1 MQSASA
7 STAWINS
14 IADASLSSQIAA
26 DAADGVLSYSEIVSL
41 LNGVAARGAVT
52 AAEFSSLQTIA
63 ANLNNGL
70 AVSDYFASVFR
81 QLVSGS
87 PENATWTGGAATS
100 VALGNLAVGT
110 TTLQM
115 NELIGKW
122 LLGTDMPAATS
133 GTTTYSDKAFNL
145 PVFGATGGPSSL
157 DVVQGQVGDCV
168 VLSALNTMVANNPAA
183 IRSMIVDNGN
193 GSYGIRFF
201 INGDATW
208 VTVNNQLPVYSWGGV
223 VYNGNGTTNPNDLW
237 VSLIEKGYAQ
247 LSSDGL
253 IDHPAVNSYDNIS
266 GNYSST
272 VLRVM
277 TDASNEKY
285 YNSSNANWNSYK
297 AIIVAAVQSGDDVI
311 VESWGNTTNAAGQ
324 TLFVGSHAYAV
335 MGYDNATGNFII
347 RNPWGSSSGVVGQFE
362 CSMSDIAGV
371 SGDFCVSNS
380 AWNSVALHTVATQVL
395 SSTPAA
401 LASMVTALST
411 LGKTIQ
417 QYAFELVGSGS
428 IALNG
433 APNIAN
439 ATQTSQGQI
448 VIQASDLGKLTYVAN
463 GATGTQD
470 LLAWA
475 YDGSAWSPVS
485 DIALNVSTTSAL
497 QASRD
502 VVVGVGATIAMSSIF
517 RGVGANS
524 LTSGN
529 YQVTPLSGG
538 AINLNG
544 AKPWASNASTGQI
557 DVSAVDFAKLTWTA
571 STVGTASFNGWYSA
585 SSWSSM
591 QVVSLYVGE
600 GAASA
605 IQDYDNGRYSAVQAV
620 YDTASNVF
628 SNLDALQGMFA
639 SGYTKAIALSDAG
652 PVAQTLSYSQFSA
665 DMGLL
670 SVLQGSFNLT
680 VTGMT
685 AAQLTGLQT
694 AVSKPIVGQV

>member
-14 IADASLSSQIAA
+14 ISDASLSSQI
-26 DAADGVLSYSEIVSL
+26 AADGVLSYSEIVSL
-41 LNGVAARGAVT
+41 LNGVEARGAVT

-87 PENATWTGGAATS
+87 PENATWTGGSATS

-223 VYNGNGTTNPNDLW
+223 VYNGNGTTNPKDLW

-324 TLFVGSHAYAV
+324 TLFVSSHAYAV

-347 RNPWGSSSGVVGQFE
+347 
-362 CSMSDIAGV
+362 
-371 SGDFCVSNS
+371 
-380 AWNSVALHTVATQVL
+380 
-395 SSTPAA
+395 
-401 LASMVTALST
+401 
-411 LGKTIQ
+411 
-417 QYAFELVGSGS
+417 
-428 IALNG
+428 
-433 APNIAN
+433 
-439 ATQTSQGQI
+439 
-448 VIQASDLGKLTYVAN
+448 
-463 GATGTQD
+463 
-470 LLAWA
+470 
-475 YDGSAWSPVS
+475 
-485 DIALNVSTTSAL
+485 
-497 QASRD
+497 
-502 VVVGVGATIAMSSIF
+502 
-517 RGVGANS
+517 
-524 LTSGN
+524 
-529 YQVTPLSGG
+529 
-538 AINLNG
+538 
-544 AKPWASNASTGQI
+544 
-557 DVSAVDFAKLTWTA
+557 
-571 STVGTASFNGWYSA
+571 
-585 SSWSSM
+585 
-591 QVVSLYVGE
+591 
-600 GAASA
+600 
-605 IQDYDNGRYSAVQAV
+605 
-620 YDTASNVF
+620 
-628 SNLDALQGMFA
+628 
-639 SGYTKAIALSDAG
+639 
-652 PVAQTLSYSQFSA
+652 
-665 DMGLL
+665 
-670 SVLQGSFNLT
+670 
-680 VTGMT
+680 
-685 AAQLTGLQT
+685 
-694 AVSKPIVGQV
+694 

>member
-1 MQSASA
+1 
-7 STAWINS
+7 
-14 IADASLSSQIAA
+14 
-26 DAADGVLSYSEIVSL
+26 
-41 LNGVAARGAVT
+41 
-52 AAEFSSLQTIA
+52 
-63 ANLNNGL
+63 
-70 AVSDYFASVFR
+70 
-81 QLVSGS
+81 
-87 PENATWTGGAATS
+87 
-100 VALGNLAVGT
+100 
-110 TTLQM
+110 
-115 NELIGKW
+115 
-122 LLGTDMPAATS
+122 
-133 GTTTYSDKAFNL
+133 
-145 PVFGATGGPSSL
+145 
-157 DVVQGQVGDCV
+157 
-168 VLSALNTMVANNPAA
+168 
-183 IRSMIVDNGN
+183 
-193 GSYGIRFF
+193 
-201 INGDATW
+201 
-208 VTVNNQLPVYSWGGV
+208 
-223 VYNGNGTTNPNDLW
+223 
-237 VSLIEKGYAQ
+237 
-247 LSSDGL
+247 
-253 IDHPAVNSYDNIS
+253 
-266 GNYSST
+266 
-272 VLRVM
+272 
-277 TDASNEKY
+277 
-285 YNSSNANWNSYK
+285 
-297 AIIVAAVQSGDDVI
+297 
-311 VESWGNTTNAAGQ
+311 
-324 TLFVGSHAYAV
+324 
-335 MGYDNATGNFII
+335 
-347 RNPWGSSSGVVGQFE
+347 
-362 CSMSDIAGV
+362 MSDIAGV

-401 LASMVTALST
+401 LASMVTAFST

-448 VIQASDLGKLTYVAN
+448 VIQVSDLGKLTYVAN

-502 VVVGVGATIAMSSIF
+502 VVVGVGA
-517 RGVGANS
+517 NS

-538 AINLNG
+538 TINLNG